1 MIYKSYLVEENIE
14 NLKNN
19 ISLFYGENIGL
30 INHFKDKI
38 KIINKSKKILRL
50 NQEDILKND
59 SIILNEIKNI
69 SLFDDTK
76 IIFIDNVNDRILKTI
91 QEIEQDIDKNKV
103 YLFAE
108 ILEKKSKIRSYLEST
123 KNLDLIPCYS
133 DNEINIKKMII
144 NNLKDYSGVTPK
156 LINTIIENN
165 GLDRIK
171 VNNELNKIKT
181 FFINKKIEIKL
192 IEKLLN
198 TKVEEHFNS
207 IKDTVIKGNKRITNK
222 LLASTVF
229 DKDKIPLYINIINQ
243 RLNKLKE
250 VIELS
255 NKRNVE
261 QTVNEIKPPIFW
273 KDKPVVIDQVK
284 SWTSNKLNVALKK
297 TYELE
302 IKIKSNAEINKD
314 ILIKKL
320 LLDICLIA
328 NA

>member
-38 KIINKSKKILRL
+38 KVVNKSKKILRF
-50 NQEDILKND
+50 NQEDILKNNN
-59 SIILNEIKNI
+59 IILNEIKNI

-108 ILEKKSKIRSYLEST
+108 ILEKKSKIRSYFEST

-198 TKVEEHFNS
+198 TKVEENFNS

-255 NKRNVE
+255 NKRNLE

-273 KDKPVVIDQVK
+273 KDKPVVLEQVK
-284 SWTSNKLNVALKK
+284 SWTSNKLSVALKK

>member
-38 KIINKSKKILRL
+38 KVVNKSKKILRF
-50 NQEDILKND
+50 NQEDILKNNN
-59 SIILNEIKNI
+59 IILNEIKNI

-108 ILEKKSKIRSYLEST
+108 ILEKKSKIRSYFEST

-144 NNLKDYSGVTPK
+144 NNLKDYSGVNPK

-198 TKVEEHFNS
+198 TKVEENFNS

-255 NKRNVE
+255 NKRNLE

-273 KDKPVVIDQVK
+273 KDKPVVLEQVK
-284 SWTSNKLNVALKK
+284 SWTSNKLSVALKK